1 MLTASESGTVLA
13 AAEGTTAASTSWVE
27 MSDEEI
33 LAWLTTSILD
43 EPEPGERGDTTP
55 ETIEFWDQV
64 AAVEASLAGLGHQG
78 AGAVQQAIGLIGLR
92 ASLEG
97 AGAGSRAPASF
108 GVDELERVQSELVER
123 AGRAV
128 ALWATLQGSALRAAA
143 ATKG

>member
-1 MLTASESGTVLA
+1 
-13 AAEGTTAASTSWVE
+13 

-64 AAVEASLAGLGHQG
+64 AALEASLSGLGYQG
-78 AGAVQQAIGLIGLR
+78 AGAVQHAIGLVGLR

-97 AGAGSRAPASF
+97 GGASTSIPTTLAP
-108 GVDELERVQSELVER
+108 DELERVQSELVER

-128 ALWATLQGSALRAAA
+128 ALWATLQGSALRAALA
-143 ATKG
+143 SRG